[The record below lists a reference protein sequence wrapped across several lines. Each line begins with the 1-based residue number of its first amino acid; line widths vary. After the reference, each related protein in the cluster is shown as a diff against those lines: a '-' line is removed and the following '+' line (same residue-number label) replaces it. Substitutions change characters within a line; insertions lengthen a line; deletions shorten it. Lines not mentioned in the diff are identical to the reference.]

1 MGEHAVFIWP
11 AYGVAAVI
19 LIGLLVA
26 SLTSLRRRRAE
37 LARLEQERTG
47 ENGR

>member
-19 LIGLLVA
+19 LIGLLAA
-26 SLTSLRRRRAE
+26 SLVSLRRRRAE
-37 LARLEQERTG
+37 LARLEQDRTG
-47 ENGR
+47 EIGR